1 MRIHCPNC
9 GPRDSREFHYR
20 GSAEL
25 FDRPAADADQATF
38 LNYVYL
44 RDNPAGPHR
53 ELWLHDSGCRSWVM
67 VERNTA
73 THEIL
78 ATQLAVDVKRG
89 GK

>member
-25 FDRPAADADQATF
+25 IARPVPDADQATF

-53 ELWLHDSGCRSWVM
+53 ELWLPRWW
-67 VERNTA
+67 
-73 THEIL
+73 L
-78 ATQLAVDVKRG
+78 PQLDRG
-89 GK
+89 GAQHRNP

>member
-25 FDRPAADADQATF
+25 IARPVPDADQATF

-53 ELWLHDSGCRSWVM
+53 ELWLHDGGCRSWIVA
-67 VERNTA
+67 ERNTA
-73 THEIL
+73 THEFL
-78 ATQLAVDVKRG
+78 STQLAVDVKRG
-89 GK
+89 DQ